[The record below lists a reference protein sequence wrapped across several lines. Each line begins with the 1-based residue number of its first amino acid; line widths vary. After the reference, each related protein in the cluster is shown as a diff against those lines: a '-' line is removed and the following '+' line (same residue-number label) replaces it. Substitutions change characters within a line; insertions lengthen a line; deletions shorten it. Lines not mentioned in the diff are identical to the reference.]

1 MEWSRHG
8 KWKTIIHF
16 KNFNQK
22 FYFKLLTGNFGLSYD
37 QSKAQMA
44 IWAILAAPFLLSNDL
59 RKITPEMKALIL
71 NKEVIAIDQDDMG
84 VQGKRYSV
92 NNNIEVN

>member
-1 MEWSRHG
+1 MREY
-8 KWKTIIHF
+8 
-16 KNFNQK
+16 FNQNL
-22 FYFKLLTGNFGLSYD
+22 FKLLVGNFGLSYD

-71 NKEVIAIDQDDMG
+71 NKEVIAVDQDALG

-92 NNNIEVN
+92 DRNIEVNISLIR

>member
-1 MEWSRHG
+1 
-8 KWKTIIHF
+8 
-16 KNFNQK
+16 
-22 FYFKLLTGNFGLSYD
+22 
-37 QSKAQMA
+37 MA